1 MRSVTISNLRK
12 SLKKQFDYATRDNE
26 IVVVPRNST
35 RDNEIVVVPRNSNE
49 DDAVVIMS
57 IKEYNSLKETEHLLS
72 TDANKSRLHR
82 SIKQLDNNELVSFN
96 DE

>member
-12 SLKKQFDYATRDNE
+12 SLKKQFDYA
-26 IVVVPRNST
+26 T

>member
-12 SLKKQFDYATRDNE
+12 SLKKQFDY
-26 IVVVPRNST
+26 VT

-72 TDANKSRLHR
+72 TDANKSRLDR